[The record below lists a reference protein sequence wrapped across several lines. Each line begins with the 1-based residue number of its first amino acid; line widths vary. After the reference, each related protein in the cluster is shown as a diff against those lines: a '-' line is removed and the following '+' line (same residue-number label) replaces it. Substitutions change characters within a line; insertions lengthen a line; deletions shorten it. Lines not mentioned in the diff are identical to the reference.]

1 MSLAPDLNAFGTPDH
16 PWRRPDGS
24 VIACAEKVKVMRE
37 NMEELRQIAQDALE
51 DAVLMG
57 CTEEQ
62 VKEAFMAVISSIR
75 SGYDP
80 A

>member
-1 MSLAPDLNAFGTPDH
+1 MLSAKDTEEFGTPRN
-16 PWRRPDGS
+16 PWRRPDGT
-24 VIACAEKVKVMRE
+24 VIACTEKVKVMGE
-37 NMEELRQIAQDALE
+37 NLEELRQLAQDALE

-62 VKEAFMAVISSIR
+62 VKEAFVAVINSLS
-75 SGYDP
+75 SGYRS